1 MKQEMIMVRYG
12 ELSTKGKNIGD
23 FIKMLGNNIKRAL
36 KKYQKLEYRVSR
48 DHIYITLNEG
58 IVVATIGYLLVT
70 FSIINM

>member
-36 KKYQKLEYRVSR
+36 KKYQKLESSLEMLSEQFMKE
-48 DHIYITLNEG
+48 ILNMKKR
-58 IVVATIGYLLVT
+58 LW
-70 FSIINM
+70 N

>member
-36 KKYQKLEYRVSR
+36 KKYQKLE
-48 DHIYITLNEG
+48 
-58 IVVATIGYLLVT
+58 
-70 FSIINM
+70 